1 MVEDEDEYPL
11 SEIAE
16 ITASVRRII
25 MQYFYLHLYKINYMY
40 DNKTGIVSNYCD
52 GLCVGGGE
60 VGINQSL

>member
-40 DNKTGIVSNYCD
+40 DNKTGIEIGRAHV
-52 GLCVGGGE
+52 
-60 VGINQSL
+60 